1 AMGLS
6 NSLVNGAAGNVAS
19 SLQGQALSAAAQPNA
34 MGHLPMNGNGANI
47 NAAMSSLLASPA
59 AALRLQQYLQLQ
71 AQAQQAQ
78 SQQQSSIGASGL
90 SSSPSPAPPS
100 LPLSPN
106 TAPGV
111 TAAAAGSAGGVVSHS
126 PLFLQQLMKNGVGLA
141 GGAGQALP
149 IRAGNAVVGTGGHG
163 GGSGPGGDLDSIEQ
177 LPPINGVSG

>member
-6 NSLVNGAAGNVAS
+6 NSLVNGSAGNMAS
-19 SLQGQALSAAAQPNA
+19 SLQGQALSAATQPNA
-34 MGHLPMNGNGANI
+34 MGHMPMNGNGANI
-47 NAAMSSLLASPA
+47 NAAMSSLMASPA
-59 AALRLQQYLQLQ
+59 VALRLQQYLQMQ
-71 AQAQQAQ
+71 AQSQQAQ
-78 SQQQSSIGASGL
+78 SQQQASMSASGL

-100 LPLSPN
+100 IPLSPN

-111 TAAAAGSAGGVVSHS
+111 PAAAGPAGGVVSHS

-163 GGSGPGGDLDSIEQ
+163 GGSGVGGDLADSVEQ
-177 LPPINGVSG
+177 PPPINGVSG